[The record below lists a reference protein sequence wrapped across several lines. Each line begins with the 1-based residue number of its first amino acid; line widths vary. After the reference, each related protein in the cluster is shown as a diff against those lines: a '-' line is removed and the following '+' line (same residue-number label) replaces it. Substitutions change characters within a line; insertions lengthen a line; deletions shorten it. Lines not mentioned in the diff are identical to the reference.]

1 MVSLPKACAQGER
14 LKQKCAHFPVSLCV
28 MTTGFL
34 RILVYRLAG
43 MKMQVNKFVGEIPHL
58 IVHYVID
65 AAVEGSAFYFIISI
79 YHIEVHEHFC
89 IPPLS

>member
-1 MVSLPKACAQGER
+1 
-14 LKQKCAHFPVSLCV
+14 
-28 MTTGFL
+28 
-34 RILVYRLAG
+34 
-43 MKMQVNKFVGEIPHL
+43 MQVNKFVGEIPHL